1 VIVLLGTGGANGGG
15 YTASKYVVLAIHGFF
30 LILHGLINSLPIR
43 WLSWFGKLGAFWN
56 TAGVLYT
63 CILPIS
69 FQHLN
74 SIVNDPCSQLAS
86 IGLSLFNSSSLKQFM
101 VGAFTLVIL
110 IPTVAKERASTKFIF
125 THFNED
131 NGMGIHGKAYI
142 LALGLLTSQYSLLG
156 YDTSAHMVC
165 IFDFFERET

>member
-1 VIVLLGTGGANGGG
+1 M
-15 YTASKYVVLAIHGFF
+15 
-30 LILHGLINSLPIR
+30 SLN
-43 WLSWFGKLGAFWN
+43 LSF
-56 TAGVLYT
+56 
-63 CILPIS
+63 
-69 FQHLN
+69 
-74 SIVNDPCSQLAS
+74 
-86 IGLSLFNSSSLKQFM
+86 LKQLLV

-125 THFNED
+125 THFNDD

-165 IFDFFERET
+165 ILFFAFFFLLQRDIYPGNFHRCGYQMNLVTCKSR

>member
-56 TAGVLYT
+56 TAGVLSTY
-63 CILPIS
+63 ILLIT

-74 SIVNDPCSQLAS
+74 ATVIDPCSQLV
-86 IGLSLFNSSSLKQFM
+86 FM
-101 VGAFTLVIL
+101 AGAFTLVIL

-125 THFNED
+125 THFNDD
-131 NGMGIHGKAYI
+131 NGMGIHI

-165 IFDFFERET
+165 IFNPSE